1 MLHLGRRLGKK
12 KPNKQKYK
20 CATDGCYKG
29 SSWREL
35 WGEAPPTSSPS
46 PGNGLQ
52 LGHLSIPA
60 LKDSP
65 SRCVFGRMEAGR
77 QVGSNSRPED
87 SLRLAATSL
96 SKEAK
101 GAPSYLQQAGSG
113 DEATPLPTAQP
124 QEAVALLVLPHAD
137 LQRGWRSGGGR
148 GWEERVT
155 FRCE

>member
-1 MLHLGRRLGKK
+1 MVATRGVAGENSGV
-12 KPNKQKYK
+12 KPHPP
-20 CATDGCYKG
+20 ALPA
-29 SSWREL
+29 RETACN
-35 WGEAPPTSSPS
+35 WVICP
-46 PGNGLQ
+46 LQ
-52 LGHLSIPA
+52 LSKIHPPA
-60 LKDSP
+60 
-65 SRCVFGRMEAGR
+65 VFLEGWRQVGR

-137 LQRGWRSGGGR
+137 LQRGRRSGGGR